1 MAVLTSRSEEV
12 GAESQWPWGGRRGR
26 WIASFILIVLS
37 RGTPREI
44 EWRRRRSVGGEG
56 EREAQLNS
64 FPNIYPTCTSRCE
77 RHCKCEGTIYLHLG
91 SISELFVEG
100 FWIVR

>member
-44 EWRRRRSVGGEG
+44 EWRRRRSIGGEG

-64 FPNIYPTCTSRCE
+64 FPS
-77 RHCKCEGTIYLHLG
+77 IYLHFTMREALQMRGYDLPALG
-91 SISELFVEG
+91 VHIRAGV
-100 FWIVR
+100 